1 MDQRIFELN
10 LSVEAT
16 SLYLLAV
23 SLADGGAPLDQ
34 ENISRFWNGSPSQ
47 LEQAWAELLQRQVTE
62 QDPEGKLRLRAFWE
76 WLPKDES

>member
-23 SLADGGAPLDQ
+23 SLADGGAPLDRK
-34 ENISRFWNGSPSQ
+34 NIFRFWNGTDSQ
-47 LEQAWAELLQRQVTE
+47 FEGAWAELLQRQVAE
-62 QDPEGKLRLRAFWE
+62 QDPEGNLRLRAFWE
-76 WLPKDES
+76 WLPKEKP